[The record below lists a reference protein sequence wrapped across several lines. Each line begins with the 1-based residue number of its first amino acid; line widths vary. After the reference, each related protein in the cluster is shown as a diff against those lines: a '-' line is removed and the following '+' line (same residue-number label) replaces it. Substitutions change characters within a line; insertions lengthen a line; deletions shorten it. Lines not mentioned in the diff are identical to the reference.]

1 MKTKSVILV
10 LLLTL
15 VTSAFSQTN
24 FSDGISKGKSQ
35 NKKILVNIYSENDT
49 WSKKMETVYAVDAI
63 KNYVNGNFIYVKLN
77 ANGSDK
83 ISYSGKDWTSS
94 SLSKFLGA
102 TGYPTHVVLN
112 SDGSVIKFTYNSESM
127 GSFSGYLD
135 SPEFEKFLKYFA
147 ENKFKDTDLGKV
159 L

>member
-15 VTSAFSQTN
+15 VTSVYSQTN
-24 FSDGISKGKSQ
+24 FSDGLSNGKSQ
-35 NKKILVNIYSENDT
+35 NKKILVNIYSESDT
-49 WSKKMETVYAVDAI
+49 WSKKMETVYASDAV
-63 KNYVNGNFIYVKLN
+63 KNYISGNFIYVKLN

-94 SLSKFLGA
+94 SLSKYLGA
-102 TGYPTHVVLN
+102 TGYPTHVILN
-112 SDGSVIKFTYNSESM
+112 SDGSVIKFTYNGESM

-135 SPEFEKFLKYFA
+135 TPEFEKLLKYFA